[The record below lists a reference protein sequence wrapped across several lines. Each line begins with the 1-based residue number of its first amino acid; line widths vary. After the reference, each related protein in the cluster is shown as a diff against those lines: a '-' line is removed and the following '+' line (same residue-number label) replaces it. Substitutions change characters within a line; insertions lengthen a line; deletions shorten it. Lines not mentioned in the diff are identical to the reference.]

1 MSANRGAENI
11 SAFLMQNTKDRV
23 NGQTLKKRM
32 EPFCCGNET
41 VIMFPD
47 YKLAAWRG
55 KNHRSFF
62 KILINVSRFF
72 FLPVGVLVKK
82 NVKFYVNSLLL
93 YIALSN
99 RAEEYKGKDFIV
111 HS

>member
-1 MSANRGAENI
+1 MSANRGADNT

-32 EPFCCGNET
+32 EPLCCGNET
-41 VIMFPD
+41 VIMFLD

-62 KILINVSRFF
+62 KIFINVSRFF
-72 FLPVGVLVKK
+72 FFFLLPVGVLVKK
-82 NVKFYVNSLLL
+82 NVKFHVNSLL
-93 YIALSN
+93 I
-99 RAEEYKGKDFIV
+99 I
-111 HS
+111 